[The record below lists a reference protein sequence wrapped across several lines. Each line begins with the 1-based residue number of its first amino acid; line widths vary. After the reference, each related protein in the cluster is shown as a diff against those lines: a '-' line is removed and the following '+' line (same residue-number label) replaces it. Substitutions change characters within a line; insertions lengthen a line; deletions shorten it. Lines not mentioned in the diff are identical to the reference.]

1 MEMMEGLLS
10 PLIFVI
16 LSLIVGGILKF
27 ALKKTPF
34 PYTVGLF
41 LFGLIAGLL
50 VRFNFS
56 SIDWLN
62 AAFDGIGNMDPDLIL
77 YVFLPILI
85 FDAAYELDIHI
96 FRKNLTNALLLSVPG
111 MVIAMFL
118 TGALLIG
125 LHSFVPQY
133 DEWNWTFALMFGAL
147 ISATD
152 PVAVVALL
160 RELNTSKR
168 FSTLV
173 DAESMLNDGTGIVL
187 FMIFFGAYSATGA
200 PHLSPVV
207 DFFIVVLGGGLL
219 GAFLAFCCLA
229 FFRKVEGD
237 SMIQNSIII
246 VVAYLTFLL
255 AQGYLN
261 VSGVIA
267 LVCFGLVISY
277 YGRLQLK
284 PRVIEFMGEFWEL
297 ATYLANTL
305 IFIIVGVVIA
315 IKTDF
320 SWSSVLILI
329 GMYIGI
335 NLIRGL
341 MVGMLYPL
349 MRRFGY
355 GLTPRESV
363 ILSWGGLRGALGLTL
378 ALMVSYTTSIPADIR
393 HQILFQTAGIVTLT
407 LTLNATTIG
416 WMLRKLGMTQ
426 VPTARLL
433 LENSVKEQ
441 LRSNVEAYYK
451 SLQEKEAME
460 GTDWDKVKEFLPY
473 GGRHEVL
480 PPVKD
485 QDLQANIRLKVL
497 QKEKAMCWELYAD
510 GIISVSSLR
519 KLAMVLDETFDDEGK
534 TPLSD
539 QRDIFKGAGKQL
551 RTLQWFIFVW
561 FNRWMGERFNS
572 QVVARYDLCRGFILL
587 QQASLHLLEDIDD
600 SQLFSQEEKEK
611 ISALRKE
618 VYLNLS
624 AAQSFMEE
632 LALDYPTGYRKALTQ
647 KAIRMLLSKERM
659 YIEDF
664 VNQGLLSDND
674 AQVMIDKLGE
684 RE

>member
-1 MEMMEGLLS
+1 MEMEGLLS

-16 LSLIVGGILKF
+16 VSLIVGGVLKF

-41 LFGLIAGLL
+41 LFGLIVGLL

-62 AAFDGIGNMDPDLIL
+62 SAFDDIGNMNPDMIL

-96 FRKNLTNALLLSVPG
+96 FRKNLTNALLLSIPG
-111 MVIAMFL
+111 VVIAMFL
-118 TGALLIG
+118 TGALLIW
-125 LHSFVPQY
+125 LHSYVPQY
-133 DEWNWTFALMFGAL
+133 DEWNWSFALMFGAL

-200 PHLSPVV
+200 PSLSPVV
-207 DFFIVVLGGGLL
+207 DFFVVVLGGGLL

-246 VVAYLTFLL
+246 VAAYLAFLL

-267 LVCFGLVISY
+267 LVCFGLCISY

-320 SWSSVLILI
+320 SWSSVLILA

-341 MVGMLYPL
+341 MVGLLYPL
-349 MRRFGY
+349 LKRFGY

-378 ALMVSYTTSIPADIR
+378 ALMVSYTTSIPEDIR

-416 WMLRKLGMTQ
+416 WMLRKLGLTQ
-426 VPTARLL
+426 VPTARVL
-433 LENSVKEQ
+433 LESSVREQ
-441 LRSNVEAYYK
+441 LRSDMERYYE
-451 SLQEKEAME
+451 SLKEKEAMK
-460 GTDWDKVKEFLPY
+460 GTDWQQAKEFLPPVV
-473 GGRHEVL
+473 RQENL
-480 PPVKD
+480 PVVQD
-485 QDLQANIRLKVL
+485 NDLQANIRLKVL
-497 QKEKAMCWELYAD
+497 RKEKAMCWELYAD
-510 GIISVSSLR
+510 GIISVSSLQ
-519 KLAMVLDETFDDEGK
+519 KLTILLDESFDDDGK
-534 TPLSD
+534 ASLSN
-539 QRDIFKGAGKQL
+539 QREIFVGAGKQL
-551 RTLQWFIFVW
+551 RTIQWMIFVW

-587 QQASLHLLEDIDD
+587 QQASLHLLEELDD
-600 SQLFSQEEKEK
+600 SQLFGEEEKEK
-611 ISALRKE
+611 IGALRKE
-618 VYLNLS
+618 VLLNLS
-624 AAQSFMEE
+624 AAESFMEE
-632 LALDYPTGYRKALTQ
+632 LALDYPVAYRKAVTQ
-647 KAIRMLLSKERM
+647 KAIRMLLSKERI
-659 YIEDF
+659 YIQNF
-664 VNQGLLSDND
+664 VNQGLLSEKD
-674 AQVMIDKLGE
+674 AQEMIDKLGE
-684 RE
+684 RC

>member
-1 MEMMEGLLS
+1 MEMEGLLS
-10 PLIFVI
+10 PLIFII
-16 LSLIVGGILKF
+16 LSLIVGGVLKF

-56 SIDWLN
+56 SIEWLN
-62 AAFDGIGNMDPDLIL
+62 AAFDSIGNMNPDMIL
-77 YVFLPILI
+77 YIFLPILI

-111 MVIAMFL
+111 VVIAMFL
-118 TGALLIG
+118 TGALLIW
-125 LHSFVPQY
+125 LHSYVPQY
-133 DEWNWTFALMFGAL
+133 SEWNWTFALMFGAL

-160 RELNTSKR
+160 RELKTSKR

-173 DAESMLNDGTGIVL
+173 DAESMLNDGTGLVL

-200 PHLSPVV
+200 PSLSPVL
-207 DFFIVVLGGGLL
+207 DFFVVVLGGGLL

-267 LVCFGLVISY
+267 LVCFGLCISY

-341 MVGMLYPL
+341 MVALLYPL
-349 MRRFGY
+349 MKRFGY
-355 GLTPRESV
+355 GLTPCESV

-378 ALMVSYTTSIPADIR
+378 ALIVSYTTSIPEDIR

-416 WMLRKLGMTQ
+416 WMLRKLGLTQ
-426 VPTARLL
+426 IPTARVL
-433 LENSVKEQ
+433 LESSVREQ
-441 LRSNVEAYYK
+441 LRSDVEKYYE
-451 SLQEKEAME
+451 SLKEKEAMQ
-460 GTDWDKVKEFLPY
+460 GTDWQRVKEFLPPAV
-473 GGRHEVL
+473 RQENLPTVHEN
-480 PPVKD
+480 
-485 QDLQANIRLKVL
+485 DLQANIRLKVL
-497 QKEKAMCWELYAD
+497 QKEKEMCWELYAK
-510 GIISVSSLR
+510 GIISVSSLQ
-519 KLAMVLDETFDDEGK
+519 KLTILLDENFDDDGK
-534 TPLSD
+534 VSLAC
-539 QRDIFKGAGKQL
+539 QQEIFAGAGKQL
-551 RTLQWFIFVW
+551 RTVQWLVFVW

-587 QQASLHLLEDIDD
+587 QQASLHLLEEVDD
-600 SQLFSQEEKEK
+600 SQLFSEEEKEK
-611 ISALRKE
+611 INALRKE
-618 VYLNLS
+618 VLLNLS
-624 AAQSFMEE
+624 AAESFMEE
-632 LALDYPTGYRKALTQ
+632 LALDYPAGYQKALTQ
-647 KAIRMLLSKERM
+647 KAIRMLLNKERT
-659 YIEDF
+659 YIGNF
-664 VNQGLLSDND
+664 VNQGLLSEKD
-674 AQVMIDKLGE
+674 AQEMIDKLGE
-684 RE
+684 RN